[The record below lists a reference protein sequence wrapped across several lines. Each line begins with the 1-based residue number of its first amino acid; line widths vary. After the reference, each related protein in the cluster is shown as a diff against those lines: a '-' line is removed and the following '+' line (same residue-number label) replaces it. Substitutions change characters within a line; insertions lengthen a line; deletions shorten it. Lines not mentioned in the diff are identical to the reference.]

1 MKSLTLKTL
10 NPSDIAK
17 KLALIASGALLAT
30 FLLAPLAVGADH
42 DDPVAAPPAPATFV
56 LEATNGRS
64 FTFQLIENG
73 NGLMELTYVV
83 PAPERVIDED

>member
-30 FLLAPLAVGADH
+30 FLLTPLGVDADH
-42 DDPVAAPPAPATFV
+42 SDDDGKIDRSQAPAMFV

-73 NGLMELTYVV
+73 N
-83 PAPERVIDED
+83 A